1 MLSYLNNQ
9 PDMLTG
15 MFSLGPRYETYEAA
29 ADTAAILKHRTK
41 HKGKTGDLF
50 ILPLPKTLDRMTLL
64 THPPGARSEPVEVDI
79 MFDPPMEDFT
89 EFRHRVLGYRDEAFK
104 HFKVVSRGYF
114 TIALGLAMRATR
126 YPQWL

>member
-15 MFSLGPRYETYEAA
+15 MFSLRPRSDTYGKA
-29 ADTAAILKHRTK
+29 ADTAAIL
-41 HKGKTGDLF
+41 KGKTGDLF